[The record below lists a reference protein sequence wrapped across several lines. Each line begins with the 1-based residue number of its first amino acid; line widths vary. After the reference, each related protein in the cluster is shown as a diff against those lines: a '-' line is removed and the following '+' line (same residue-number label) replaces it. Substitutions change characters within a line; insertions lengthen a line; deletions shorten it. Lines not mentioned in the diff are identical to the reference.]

1 MNIWWYIVVV
11 KVMHIH
17 EIFVAKDDDHKSLLY
32 LVCFWSHHILVKAV
46 SFSNSFFFLFSNHY
60 SHYFLRPGSYFT
72 SIGPLILEYDWFL

>member
-17 EIFVAKDDDHKSLLY
+17 EIFVAKDDDHKSLLF
-32 LVCFWSHHILVKAV
+32 LVFFGSHHILVKAV
-46 SFSNSFFFLFSNHY
+46 CFSNHY

-72 SIGPLILEYDWFL
+72 SIGPFILEYDWFL